1 MAGRDFGGE
10 MRLRLADGT
19 NLTMRGNF
27 TLGSSGVSTEAVTNQ
42 DGSVSRTATLKPRTA
57 EVTLE
62 DDGTDVNALMRAPRQ
77 DIYLVEEFAGVSH
90 IFTDAFFS
98 GDASIDR
105 ATGEWTGL
113 VINGSAYQRLSA

>member
-19 NLTMRGNF
+19 NLTMRGAF
-27 TLGSSGVSTEAVTNQ
+27 TLGVSGVSVEAVTNQ
-42 DGSVSRTATLKPRTA
+42 DASVSRQATLKPRTA
-57 EVTLE
+57 ELTLE

-77 DIYLVEEFAGVSH
+77 DIYITEEFTGVSH
-90 IFTDAFFS
+90 IFTNAFFS
-98 GDASIDR
+98 GDASVDR

-113 VINGSAYQRLSA
+113 VINGSGYQRLAA